1 MFSVAEDDVS
11 GTCWARMHCRVVVF
25 SAGGCGRARSL
36 AYESMKQ
43 PKCIEDG
50 VPGYW
55 EANSGSHCGVQ
66 SNSSLSLLWLVACIS
81 VL

>member
-1 MFSVAEDDVS
+1 MMLVVPAGQGCIVELWFSVLEAV
-11 GTCWARMHCRVVVF
+11 R
-25 SAGGCGRARSL
+25 GRARSL

-55 EANSGSHCGVQ
+55 AANSGS
-66 SNSSLSLLWLVACIS
+66 
-81 VL
+81 

>member
-1 MFSVAEDDVS
+1 MAEDMLVVPAGQGCIVELWFSVLEAVS
-11 GTCWARMHCRVVVF
+11 
-25 SAGGCGRARSL
+25 GRARSL

>member
-1 MFSVAEDDVS
+1 MMLVVPAGQGCIVELWSSVLEAV
-11 GTCWARMHCRVVVF
+11 
-25 SAGGCGRARSL
+25 CGRARSL
-36 AYESMKQ
+36 TYESMKQ
-43 PKCIEDG
+43 PKCTEDG

-66 SNSSLSLLWLVACIS
+66 SNSSLSLLRLVACIS

>member
-1 MFSVAEDDVS
+1 MMLVVPAGQGCIVGLWFSVLEAVS
-11 GTCWARMHCRVVVF
+11 
-25 SAGGCGRARSL
+25 GRARSL
-36 AYESMKQ
+36 AYESMKLS
-43 PKCIEDG
+43 KCIEDG
-50 VPGYW
+50 VLGSW